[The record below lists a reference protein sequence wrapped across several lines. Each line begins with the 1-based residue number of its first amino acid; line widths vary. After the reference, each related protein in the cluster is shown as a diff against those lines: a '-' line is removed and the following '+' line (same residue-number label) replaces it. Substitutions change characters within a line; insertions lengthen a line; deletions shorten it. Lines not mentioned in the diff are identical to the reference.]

1 MDIGSKEK
9 FRCSLQ
15 NETNLIRWYNSAGQE
30 LNSGGRIKAFSDGTF
45 AIQRV
50 ELSDGGTYQCRGL
63 EYIQYYTIYVNGI
76 SQPTGP
82 RRPNKTYLDLINM
95 AEYDSS
101 KYAKVED
108 LGSDD
113 NKEQV
118 TESKEKK
125 SGTRRCASLR
135 S

>member
-1 MDIGSKEK
+1 MLPKVEMVMDIGSKEK

-63 EYIQYYTIYVNGI
+63 EYTQYYIIYVNG
-76 SQPTGP
+76 
-82 RRPNKTYLDLINM
+82 RINYFLM
-95 AEYDSS
+95 NVKDKNAL
-101 KYAKVED
+101 AWVI
-108 LGSDD
+108 
-113 NKEQV
+113 
-118 TESKEKK
+118 
-125 SGTRRCASLR
+125 CII
-135 S
+135 